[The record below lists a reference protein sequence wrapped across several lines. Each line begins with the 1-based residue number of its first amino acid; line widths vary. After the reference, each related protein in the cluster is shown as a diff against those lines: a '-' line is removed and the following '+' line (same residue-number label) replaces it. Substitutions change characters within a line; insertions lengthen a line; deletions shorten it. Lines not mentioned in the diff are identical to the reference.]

1 MLIRRSLSRLSLVTW
16 ALTAFSLSA
25 QNVEP
30 TKEDFVRQASHLD
43 SLLAEGTEYY
53 IPTPI
58 SSPSLLELKAQAP
71 SHSLQLLDFYRL
83 GGQDTYTP
91 MRSALLPSLIL
102 PRRDK
107 RSSWILSRGKGLR
120 IVVPPNDYLQLGKPQ
135 PWDRL
140 PLDLEGLQSTIY
152 PTSQRLLAYLGQ
164 GDYDGRSKQ
173 GLRRPETLALARPS
187 GGSIERVLTHYTQ
200 ESKPQSLQ
208 LPQERNYE
216 VLKQRHWIPSLE
228 SSIQFSQN
236 RVSDNWYKGG
246 ASNLNLYMRNYFGL
260 RYVTERVLWNNEIES
275 RLSIYNAEKDSVHRY
290 RIADDLLRLSSNYGI
305 RAWNKV
311 YYTLDAELRTQ
322 LLQSYQENKAS
333 IQSEFLAPY
342 TINVGL
348 GMKFD
353 YSMVSTKV
361 YGRAFN
367 LSVNVAPISYTYRA
381 TTKKHIDLAR
391 HGLSEDML
399 WYQRIGSTVR
409 ANWQWKMNMNITWT
423 SRFYFNTSYQHVEA
437 EWENTLDMALTR
449 FFSTRFNLQLRYDDA
464 VRPASGWNKHL
475 QYNELLS
482 FGFNYRL

>member
-1 MLIRRSLSRLSLVTW
+1 MFIRRSLSRLSLVTW
-16 ALTAFSLSA
+16 ALTTLSLSA

-30 TKEDFVRQASHLD
+30 TKDDFVRQASRLD
-43 SLLAEGTEYY
+43 SLLAEGRDYY

-58 SSPSLLELKAQAP
+58 SSPNLLELKTQAP

-83 GGQDTYTP
+83 GGQDSYNPT
-91 MRSALLPSLIL
+91 RSALLPALLI
-102 PRRDK
+102 PRGER
-107 RSSWILSRGKGLR
+107 RSTWRISRGKGLR
-120 IVVPPNDYLQLGKPQ
+120 IVVPPNEYLQFGKPQ
-135 PWDRL
+135 PWDHL
-140 PLDLEGLQSTIY
+140 PLDCKGLLSSVY
-152 PTSQRLLAYLGQ
+152 PASQQLLAYLGQ

-187 GGSIERVLTHYTQ
+187 GGSVERALTHYTQ
-200 ESKPQSLQ
+200 ESKPQGLQ
-208 LPQERNYE
+208 LPQDRNYAA
-216 VLKQRHWIPSLE
+216 LRQRHWLPSLE

-236 RVSDNWYKGG
+236 RVSENWYKGG

-275 RLSIYNAEKDSVHRY
+275 RLSVYNAEKDSVHRY
-290 RIADDLLRLSSNYGI
+290 RIADDLLRFRTNYGI

-322 LLQSYQENKAS
+322 LLQSYKENKTS
-333 IQSEFLAPY
+333 VQSDFLAPY
-342 TINVGL
+342 TVNVGL

-353 YSMVSTKV
+353 YSMTSTKV

-367 LSVNVAPISYTYRA
+367 FSINVAPISYTYRA

-409 ANWQWKMNMNITWT
+409 AGWEWKMNMNITWT
-423 SRFYFNTSYQHVEA
+423 SRFYFNTSYKHVEA

-464 VRPASGWNKHL
+464 VRPAQGWNKHL